1 MDDTL
6 STQIWLGVDGSNWV
20 HTLWHAMGG
29 EGVLSAF
36 QQRIQALSDYTK
48 ASQVLVMLDRPCF
61 RQDLLPSYK
70 ANRKPKDESLKKDLN
85 GAIDVI
91 APVAVPVY
99 ENGYEADDLLATL
112 AKHAVSVKAKCILA
126 TSDKD
131 VWQCLVPGQVS
142 VLRKFSTSQGAKQ
155 TWQTAASLESDDK
168 TLGLTPD
175 CWRDNQCLVGQ
186 PRENIEGCPGWGEK
200 TARVALAAHKTIEG
214 ILANLESVECNKSQ
228 RAKIQEWAAKDLDL
242 CRKLVTLRTDSTAVL
257 DAMK

>member
-1 MDDTL
+1 MDDPA
-6 STQIWLGVDGSNWV
+6 QVWLGVDGSNWI

-29 EGVLSAF
+29 EGVLSAL
-36 QQRIQALSDYTK
+36 QQRITALSDYTK

-61 RQDLLPSYK
+61 RQELLPSYK
-70 ANRKPKDESLKKDLN
+70 ANRKPKEESLRKALD
-85 GAIDVI
+85 GAMDAI

-99 ENGYEADDLLATL
+99 ENSYEADDLLATF

-142 VLRKFSTSQGAKQ
+142 VLRKFTTSKGAKQ
-155 TWQTAASLESDDK
+155 SWQTAATLESDDK
-168 TLGLTPD
+168 TRGLTPD
-175 CWRDNQCLVGQ
+175 SWRDYQCLVGQ
-186 PRENIEGCPGWGEK
+186 PNDNIDGCPGWGEK
-200 TARVALAAHKTIEG
+200 TARAALATYKSIEA

-228 RAKIQEWAAKDLDL
+228 KAKIQEWAAKDLDL